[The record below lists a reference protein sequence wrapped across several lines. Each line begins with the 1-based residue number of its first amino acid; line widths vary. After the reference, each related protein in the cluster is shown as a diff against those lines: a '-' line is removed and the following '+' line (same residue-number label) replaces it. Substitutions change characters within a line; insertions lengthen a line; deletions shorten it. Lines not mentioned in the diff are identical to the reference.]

1 MKKIIPLL
9 FIIALLNSCTSTKNS
24 GNIATSQKKT
34 INAVIRFIPDSNY
47 FSNSYWSKSGN
58 KICNEFFEDQLTF
71 NLDNDF
77 LKNPIP
83 ISFYTE
89 KEIQKYNLV
98 PDWIIYLKFTDLD
111 ISAPK
116 RSTTTLSQPQSS
128 FAETDNRTI
137 YVAPS
142 FGGHT
147 ENEPYPPG
155 TYADKQMFA
164 YPSNVSSVVPAITV
178 DQSTI
183 QANATLGFNIQE
195 RATSKNLSLQSFKAK
210 YLLVKEDVGYG
221 VNESNKASIRSSDS
235 TSDLFE
241 RKLDIIMENLYAKIY
256 PRIKN
261 EISSSL
267 NSK

>member
-1 MKKIIPLL
+1 MKKIIPSLIFIGLL
-9 FIIALLNSCTSTKNS
+9 SSCTSSKNS
-24 GNIATSQKKT
+24 GDAATHQKKA
-34 INAVIRFIPDSNY
+34 INAVIIFMPDSSY
-47 FSNSYWSKSGN
+47 FSNSYWSEAGN
-58 KICNEFFEDQLTF
+58 KICNDLFEDQLTF

-77 LKNPIP
+77 LNSKMP

-89 KEIQKYNLV
+89 KEIQKYKLT

-111 ISAPK
+111 ISQPTLT
-116 RSTTTLSQPQSS
+116 RTTLSQPQSS
-128 FAETDNRTI
+128 YADNRTI

-142 FGGHT
+142 FGGQT
-147 ENEPYPPG
+147 ENPPYPAG
-155 TYADKQMFA
+155 TYADRDM
-164 YPSNVSSVVPAITV
+164 VSYTATVPAITV

-195 RATSKNLSLQSFKAK
+195 RATLKNLSLQSFKAK
-210 YLLVKEDVGYG
+210 YLLVKKDVGY
-221 VNESNKASIRSSDS
+221 VVDESNKVALASPGS
-235 TSDLFE
+235 TSDPLE